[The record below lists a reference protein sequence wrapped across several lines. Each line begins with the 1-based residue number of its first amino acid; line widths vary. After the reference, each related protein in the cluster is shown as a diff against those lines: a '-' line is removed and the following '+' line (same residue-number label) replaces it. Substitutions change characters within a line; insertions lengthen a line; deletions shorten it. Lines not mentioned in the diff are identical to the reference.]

1 MADRYK
7 ILIADDEFNTRET
20 LARYM
25 RRSYDVDTAMDGVE
39 AKEKLSL
46 NRYDLVLTDL
56 RMPGADG
63 FEGWYLSHGRSGHR
77 QAHLLIQVK

>member
-20 LARYM
+20 LAKYM
-25 RRSYDVDTAMDGVE
+25 RRSYDVDTAIDGIE
-39 AKEKLSL
+39 AKNKLGT

-63 FEGWYLSHGRSGHR
+63 FE
-77 QAHLLIQVK
+77 V